1 MAGLEACLGADMIV
15 NTDADNQ
22 YCAEDIPKLIKPI
35 LLGRAEI
42 VIGARPI
49 WATEHFSQAKAAA
62 KPSWVV
68 RLASNTNIPD
78 APVAFAPSVAMQ
90 RCRWMYLMNTLT
102 PWKWLFRLGKRD
114 GDYPVP
120 IRTNGI
126 YDLALS
132 QSIPAYSALDLPSCA
147 FSCSTNRCGSSCS

>member
-1 MAGLEACLGADMIV
+1 MIV

-42 VIGARPI
+42 VIGRGRSGQLNTFP
-49 WATEHFSQAKAAA
+49 QAAA
-62 KPSWVV
+62 KLGSWVV

-90 RCRWMYLMNTLT
+90 RCR
-102 PWKWLFRLGKRD
+102 
-114 GDYPVP
+114 
-120 IRTNGI
+120 
-126 YDLALS
+126 
-132 QSIPAYSALDLPSCA
+132 
-147 FSCSTNRCGSSCS
+147 